1 MLAQDHW
8 NEKKEMTQL
17 KEAREEDIGA
27 LTIKMGVAKV
37 AYMIKKMTLRMRRM
51 EEIVAHMTKEV
62 EEKVAYMMGKFG
74 GYVFQ

>member
-1 MLAQDHW
+1 
-8 NEKKEMTQL
+8 MTLL

-37 AYMIKKMTLRMRRM
+37 AYMIKKMTLWMKRM

-62 EEKVAYMMGKFG
+62 EEKVAYMTGKFG
-74 GYVFQ
+74 GYVLQ